1 VHIDLPALVG
11 IIALAAAAP
20 ILADLVPRQT
30 PPVVV
35 VEIILGIVV
44 GPPALDLIHVTPLAD
59 LLSQFGLAFLFFLAG
74 FELEPERVRGDPAR
88 LATVTWFLSLALAFS
103 IAAGLEAAGVIV
115 DFLFVGCA
123 LSTTALGTLTPILRD
138 TGDIDGEFGS
148 FVMAA
153 GAVGELGPI
162 VLIALLLTSS
172 ADRSLSVAL
181 LVAFALVAVAAAIAA
196 PHLRPRRVV
205 AVIEKT
211 MEATGQLAVR
221 LSVLVLAGLVYLT
234 SQLGLDVVLGAFSA
248 GMLVSIAAGPAPRR
262 LLQPK
267 LDAVAFG
274 VFVPIFFV
282 VTGMRFNLDAVIGE
296 ADGIAKLV
304 LFLALM
310 LVVRGLPTFVLA
322 RRALPVVSER
332 RALALY
338 ASTGLPLIV
347 AVTTLG
353 IADGEMRTDTAAG
366 LVGAGMVSV
375 LVYPILAGMVRTAR
389 L

>member
-1 VHIDLPALVG
+1 VHIDLAALVT
-11 IIALAAAAP
+11 ITALAASAP
-20 ILADLVPRQT
+20 IVADLVPRPT
-30 PPVVV
+30 PPLVV
-35 VEIILGIVV
+35 VEIFLGIIV
-44 GPPALDLIHVTPLAD
+44 GPPLLGLTHVTPLAD

-74 FELEPERVRGDPAR
+74 FELEPERVRGLPAR
-88 LATVTWFLSLALAFS
+88 LAVTTWLISLALAFG

-115 DFLFVGCA
+115 NYLFVGCA
-123 LSTTALGTLTPILRD
+123 LTTTALGTLTPILRD
-138 TGDIDGEFGS
+138 TGELEEEFGA
-148 FVMAA
+148 FVMAS

-162 VLIALLLTSS
+162 VLIALLLTSATNRGVS
-172 ADRSLSVAL
+172 AILLVLFAL
-181 LVAFALVAVAAAIAA
+181 LAVLAAIAA
-196 PHLRPRRVV
+196 PHVRPHRIVV
-205 AVIEKT
+205 VIERT

-221 LSVLVLAGLVYLT
+221 LSVFVLAALVYLT
-234 SQLGLDVVLGAFSA
+234 SRLGLDLVLGAFSA
-248 GMLVSIAAGPAPRR
+248 GMLVSIAAGPESRR

-282 VTGMRFNLDAVIGE
+282 VTGMRFDLHAVVGE
-296 ADGIAKLV
+296 AAGIEKLV
-304 LFLALM
+304 LFLGLM
-310 LVVRGLPTFVLA
+310 LVVRGLPTYVLSH
-322 RRALPVVSER
+322 RALPGPDR

-353 IADGEMRTDTAAG
+353 VAAGQMRASTAAG

-375 LVYPILAGMVRTAR
+375 LVYPVVAGTVRRAQ

>member
-11 IIALAAAAP
+11 IIALCAAAP
-20 ILADLVPRQT
+20 IVADLVPRT
-30 PPVVV
+30 APPVVV
-35 VEIILGIVV
+35 VEIVLGIVF

-74 FELEPERVRGDPAR
+74 FELEPERVRGTPAR
-88 LATVTWFLSLALAFS
+88 LAATTWFVSLALAFS

-115 DFLFVGCA
+115 SYLFVGCA

-138 TGDIDGEFGS
+138 SGDLEGEFGA

-162 VLIALLLTSS
+162 VLIALLLTTS
-172 ADRSLSVAL
+172 ADRALSVAL
-181 LVAFALVAVAAAIAA
+181 LLAFAVVAVAAAVAA
-196 PHLRPRRVV
+196 PHLRPRRIV
-205 AVIEKT
+205 AIIERT

-221 LSVLVLAGLVYLT
+221 LSVLVLAALVYLT

-248 GMLVSIAAGPAPRR
+248 GMLVSIAAGPASRR

-282 VTGMRFNLDAVIGE
+282 VTGMRFDLDAVIGDP
-296 ADGIAKLV
+296 DGIAKLV
-304 LFLALM
+304 LFLALL
-310 LVVRGLPTFVLA
+310 LVVRGLPTFVVA
-322 RRALPVVSER
+322 RRALPIEGER

-353 IADGEMRTDTAAG
+353 IAAGEMRTDTSAG

-375 LVYPILAGMVRTAR
+375 LVFPMLAGAVRAAR

>member
-1 VHIDLPALVG
+1 VQIDLSALVG
-11 IIALAAAAP
+11 IIALCAAAP
-20 ILADLVPRQT
+20 IVADLVPRT
-30 PPVVV
+30 APPVVV
-35 VEIILGIVV
+35 VEIVLGIVF
-44 GPPALDLIHVTPLAD
+44 GPPALHLIHVTPLAD

-74 FELEPERVRGDPAR
+74 FELEPERVRGAPAR
-88 LATVTWFLSLALAFS
+88 LAVSTWFVSLAIAFS
-103 IAAGLEAAGVIV
+103 IAAALEAAGVIV
-115 DFLFVGCA
+115 DALFVGCA

-138 TGDIDGEFGS
+138 SGDLEGEFGA
-148 FVMAA
+148 FVMAS

-234 SQLGLDVVLGAFSA
+234 SQLRLDVVLGAFAA
-248 GMLVSIAAGPAPRR
+248 GMLVSIAAGPASRR
-262 LLQPK
+262 LLEPK

-282 VTGMRFNLDAVIGE
+282 VTGMRFDLDAVIGDP
-296 ADGIAKLV
+296 DGIAKLA
-304 LFLALM
+304 LFIALL

-322 RRALPVVSER
+322 RRALPVEGER

-347 AVTTLG
+347 AITTLG
-353 IADGEMRTDTAAG
+353 IAAGEMRTDTAAG

-375 LVYPILAGMVRTAR
+375 LVFPMLAGVVRAAR

>member
-1 VHIDLPALVG
+1 MQIDLSALVG

-20 ILADLVPRQT
+20 IVADLVPRMS
-30 PPVVV
+30 PPLVV
-35 VEIILGIVV
+35 VEIVLGIVF
-44 GPPALDLIHVTPLAD
+44 GPPALHLIHVTPLAD

-74 FELEPERVRGDPAR
+74 FELEPERVRGMPAR
-88 LATVTWFLSLALAFS
+88 RAVSTWLVSLALGFG
-103 IAAGLEAAGVIV
+103 IAAGLEAAGVV
-115 DFLFVGCA
+115 ADYLFVGCA
-123 LSTTALGTLTPILRD
+123 LTTTALGTLTPILRD
-138 TGDIDGEFGS
+138 TGELDDEFGA
-148 FVMAA
+148 FVMAS

-172 ADRSLSVAL
+172 TDRTASAFL
-181 LVAFALVAVAAAIAA
+181 LVAFALLAVAAAIAA
-196 PHLRPRRVV
+196 PHVRPHRIVV
-205 AVIEKT
+205 IIEKT

-221 LSVLVLAGLVYLT
+221 LSVLVLAALVYLT
-234 SQLGLDVVLGAFSA
+234 SRLGLDLVLGAFSA
-248 GMLVSIAAGPAPRR
+248 GMIVSIAAGPDSRR

-282 VTGMRFNLDAVIGE
+282 VTGMRFDLQAVIGE
-296 ADGIAKLV
+296 AAGAEKLL
-304 LFLALM
+304 LFMLLF
-310 LVVRGLPTFVLA
+310 LVVRGLPSYVLA
-322 RRALPVVSER
+322 RRELSVPDR

-353 IADGEMRTDTAAG
+353 IAAGEMRTSTAAG
-366 LVGAGMVSV
+366 LVGAGMMSV
-375 LVYPILAGMVRTAR
+375 LVYPGLAGMVRRAR

>member
-1 VHIDLPALVG
+1 VQIDLSALVG
-11 IIALAAAAP
+11 IIALCAAAP
-20 ILADLVPRQT
+20 IVADLVPRMA

-35 VEIILGIVV
+35 VEIFLGIAF
-44 GPPALDLIHVTPLAD
+44 GPPALHLIHVTPLAD

-74 FELEPERVRGDPAR
+74 FELEPERVRGAPAR
-88 LATVTWFLSLALAFS
+88 LAVGTWFVSLAIAFS
-103 IAAGLEAAGVIV
+103 IAAALEAAGVIV
-115 DFLFVGCA
+115 DALFVGCA
-123 LSTTALGTLTPILRD
+123 LATTALGTLTPILRD
-138 TGDIDGEFGS
+138 SGDLEGEFGA
-148 FVMAA
+148 FVMAS

-162 VLIALLLTSS
+162 VLIALLLTASTDRALS
-172 ADRSLSVAL
+172 AAL

-196 PHLRPRRVV
+196 PHVRPHRIV
-205 AVIEKT
+205 AVIEST

-221 LSVLVLAGLVYLT
+221 LSVLVLAALVYLT
-234 SQLGLDVVLGAFSA
+234 SQLRLDVVLGAFSA
-248 GMLVSIAAGPAPRR
+248 GMLVSIAAGPASRR

-282 VTGMRFNLDAVIGE
+282 VTGMRFNLDAVIGDP
-296 ADGIAKLV
+296 DGIAKLA
-304 LFLALM
+304 LFVALL

-322 RRALPVVSER
+322 RRALPIEGER

-353 IADGEMRTDTAAG
+353 IAAGEMRTDTAAG

-375 LVYPILAGMVRTAR
+375 LVFPMLAGAVRAAR

>member
-1 VHIDLPALVG
+1 MDVTLRSFLAI
-11 IIALAAAAP
+11 AAAAVVAP
-20 ILADLVPRQT
+20 IIADFFSRILL
-30 PPVVV
+30 PVIV
-35 VEIILGIVV
+35 VEIFLGIIV
-44 GPPALDLIHVTPLAD
+44 GPPLLGLTHVTPLAD

-74 FELEPERVRGDPAR
+74 FELEPERVRGLPAR
-88 LATVTWFLSLALAFS
+88 LAVTTWLISLALAFG

-115 DFLFVGCA
+115 NYLFVGCA
-123 LSTTALGTLTPILRD
+123 LTTTALGTLTPILRD
-138 TGDIDGEFGS
+138 TGELEEEFGA
-148 FVMAA
+148 FVMAS

-162 VLIALLLTSS
+162 VLIALLLTSATNRGVS
-172 ADRSLSVAL
+172 AILLVLFAL
-181 LVAFALVAVAAAIAA
+181 LAVLAAIAA
-196 PHLRPRRVV
+196 PHVRPHRIVV
-205 AVIEKT
+205 VIERT

-221 LSVLVLAGLVYLT
+221 LSVFVLAALVYLT
-234 SQLGLDVVLGAFSA
+234 SRLGLDLVLGAFSA
-248 GMLVSIAAGPAPRR
+248 GMLVSIAAGPESRR

-282 VTGMRFNLDAVIGE
+282 VTGMRFDLHAVVGE
-296 ADGIAKLV
+296 AAGIEKLV
-304 LFLALM
+304 LFLGLM
-310 LVVRGLPTFVLA
+310 LVVRGLPTYVLSH
-322 RRALPVVSER
+322 RALPGPDR

-353 IADGEMRTDTAAG
+353 VAAGQMRASTAAG

-375 LVYPILAGMVRTAR
+375 LVYPVVAGTVRRAQ

>member
-1 VHIDLPALVG
+1 VQIDLAALVT
-11 IIALAAAAP
+11 ITALAAAAP
-20 ILADLVPRQT
+20 IVADLVPRPT
-30 PPVVV
+30 PPLVV
-35 VEIILGIVV
+35 VEIFLGIIV
-44 GPPALDLIHVTPLAD
+44 GPPLLNLTHVTPLAD

-74 FELEPERVRGDPAR
+74 FELEPERVRGTPAR
-88 LATVTWFLSLALAFS
+88 LAGATWLISVALAFG

-115 DFLFVGCA
+115 NYLFVGCA
-123 LSTTALGTLTPILRD
+123 LTTTALGTLTPILRD
-138 TGDIDGEFGS
+138 TGELEERFGA
-148 FVMAA
+148 FVMAS
-153 GAVGELGPI
+153 GAFGELGPI
-162 VLIALLLTSS
+162 VLIALLLTS
-172 ADRSLSVAL
+172 ATNRSVSAL
-181 LVAFALVAVAAAIAA
+181 LLVLFALMAMLAAIAA
-196 PHLRPRRVV
+196 PHVRPHRIVV
-205 AVIEKT
+205 IIEKT

-221 LSVLVLAGLVYLT
+221 LSVFVLAALVYLT
-234 SQLGLDVVLGAFSA
+234 SRLGLDLVLGAFSA
-248 GMLVSIAAGPAPRR
+248 GMLVSIAAGPESRR

-282 VTGMRFNLDAVIGE
+282 VTGMRFDLDAVVGE
-296 ADGIAKLV
+296 AAGVEKLV

-310 LVVRGLPTFVLA
+310 LVVRGLPTYLLA
-322 RRALPVVSER
+322 RRALPGPDR

-353 IADGEMRTDTAAG
+353 IAAGQMRASTAAG

-375 LVYPILAGMVRTAR
+375 LVYPVVAGTVRRAQ

>member
-1 VHIDLPALVG
+1 VHIDLAALVT
-11 IIALAAAAP
+11 ITALAAAAP
-20 ILADLVPRQT
+20 IVADLVPRPT
-30 PPVVV
+30 PPLVV
-35 VEIILGIVV
+35 VEIFLGIIV
-44 GPPALDLIHVTPLAD
+44 GPPLLGLTHVTPIAD

-74 FELEPERVRGDPAR
+74 FELEPERVRGLPAR
-88 LATVTWFLSLALAFS
+88 LAVTTWLISLALAFG

-115 DFLFVGCA
+115 NYLFVGCA
-123 LSTTALGTLTPILRD
+123 LTTTALGTLTPILRD
-138 TGDIDGEFGS
+138 TGELVEEFGA
-148 FVMAA
+148 FVMAS

-162 VLIALLLTSS
+162 VLIALLLTSATNRGVS
-172 ADRSLSVAL
+172 AILLVLFAL
-181 LVAFALVAVAAAIAA
+181 LAVLAAIAA
-196 PHLRPRRVV
+196 PHVRPHRIVV
-205 AVIEKT
+205 VIERT

-221 LSVLVLAGLVYLT
+221 LSVFVLAALVYLT
-234 SQLGLDVVLGAFSA
+234 SRLGLDLVLGAFSA
-248 GMLVSIAAGPAPRR
+248 GMLVSIAAGPESRR

-282 VTGMRFNLDAVIGE
+282 VTGMRFDLHAVVGE
-296 ADGIAKLV
+296 AAGIEKLV
-304 LFLALM
+304 LFLGLM
-310 LVVRGLPTFVLA
+310 LVVRGLPTYVLSH
-322 RRALPVVSER
+322 RALPGPDR

-353 IADGEMRTDTAAG
+353 IAAGQMRASTAAG

-375 LVYPILAGMVRTAR
+375 LVYPVVAGTVRRAQ

>member
-1 VHIDLPALVG
+1 VQIDLPALVG

-20 ILADLVPRQT
+20 IAADLVPRIA
-30 PPVVV
+30 PPLVV
-35 VEIILGIVV
+35 VEIVLGIVF

-74 FELEPERVRGDPAR
+74 FELEPERVRGTPAR
-88 LATVTWFLSLALAFS
+88 LAVTTWFVSLALAFG

-115 DFLFVGCA
+115 NYLFVGCA

-138 TGDIDGEFGS
+138 TGDLEGEFGA
-148 FVMAA
+148 FVMAS

-172 ADRSLSVAL
+172 TDRPVSVVL
-181 LVAFALVAVAAAIAA
+181 LVAFALIAVAAAIAA
-196 PHLRPRRVV
+196 PHVRPHRII

-234 SQLGLDVVLGAFSA
+234 SLLDLDIVLGAFSA
-248 GMLVSIAAGPAPRR
+248 GMLVSIAAGPASRR

-282 VTGMRFNLDAVIGE
+282 VTGMRFDLDAVIGDP
-296 ADGIAKLV
+296 DGMAKLI

-310 LVVRGLPTFVLA
+310 LVVRGLPTYLLA
-322 RRALPVVSER
+322 RNALPAGER
-332 RALALY
+332 RALGLY

-353 IADGEMRTDTAAG
+353 IAAGEMRTDTAAG

-375 LVYPILAGMVRTAR
+375 LAYPILAGAVRAAR

>member
-1 VHIDLPALVG
+1 MHIDLAALVG

-20 ILADLVPRQT
+20 IVADLVPRMA
-30 PPVVV
+30 PPLVV
-35 VEIILGIVV
+35 VEIVLGIIF
-44 GPPALDLIHVTPLAD
+44 GPAALDLVHVTPLAD

-74 FELEPERVRGDPAR
+74 FELEPERVRGTPAR
-88 LATVTWFLSLALAFS
+88 LATVTWLVSLALAFS

-115 DFLFVGCA
+115 SYLFVGCA

-138 TGDIDGEFGS
+138 TGDLEGEFGG

-162 VLIALLLTSS
+162 VLIALLLTGST
-172 ADRSLSVAL
+172 DRPVSVFL
-181 LVAFALVAVAAAIAA
+181 LVTFALVAVAAAIAA
-196 PHLRPRRVV
+196 PHVRPHRIV
-205 AVIEKT
+205 AVIERT

-221 LSVLVLAGLVYLT
+221 LSVLVLAALVYLT
-234 SQLGLDVVLGAFSA
+234 SLLDLDVVLGAFSA
-248 GMLVSIAAGPAPRR
+248 GMLVSIAAGPASRR

-282 VTGMRFNLDAVIGE
+282 VTGMRFDLDAVIGE
-296 ADGIAKLV
+296 AAGIEKLLLFLV
-304 LFLALM
+304 LL
-310 LVVRGLPTFVLA
+310 LVVRGLPTFVLS
-322 RRALPVVSER
+322 RRALPVGER

-347 AVTTLG
+347 AITTLG
-353 IADGEMRTDTAAG
+353 IAAGEMRTSTSAG

-375 LVYPILAGMVRTAR
+375 LVYPMLAGMVRTWK

>member
-1 VHIDLPALVG
+1 MQIDLAALVT
-11 IIALAAAAP
+11 ITALAAAAP
-20 ILADLVPRQT
+20 IVADFVPRPK

-35 VEIILGIVV
+35 VEIFLGIIV
-44 GPPALDLIHVTPLAD
+44 GPPVLHLVHVTPLAD

-74 FELEPERVRGDPAR
+74 FELEPERVRGIPAR
-88 LATVTWFLSLALAFS
+88 LAVTTWLISLALAFG

-115 DFLFVGCA
+115 DYLFVGCA
-123 LSTTALGTLTPILRD
+123 LTTTALGTLTPILRD
-138 TGDIDGEFGS
+138 TGDLESEFGA
-148 FVMAA
+148 FVMAS

-162 VLIALLLTSS
+162 VLIALLLTSATNRTAS
-172 ADRSLSVAL
+172 ALL
-181 LVAFALVAVAAAIAA
+181 LVAFALLAVAAAVAA
-196 PHLRPRRVV
+196 PHVRPHRIVSI
-205 AVIEKT
+205 IERT

-221 LSVLVLAGLVYLT
+221 LSVFVLAALVYLT
-234 SQLGLDVVLGAFSA
+234 SRLGLDLVLGAFSA
-248 GMLVSIAAGPAPRR
+248 GMLVSIAAGPESRR

-282 VTGMRFNLDAVIGE
+282 VTGMRFDLKAVDGE
-296 ADGIAKLV
+296 AAGIEKLI
-304 LFLALM
+304 LFLL
-310 LVVRGLPTFVLA
+310 LFLIVRGLPSYLLA
-322 RRALPVVSER
+322 RRALSVPDR

-353 IADGEMRTDTAAG
+353 IAAGEMRASTAAG

-375 LVYPILAGMVRTAR
+375 LVYPVVAGTVRRAR

>member
-1 VHIDLPALVG
+1 MLIDLAALVT
-11 IIALAAAAP
+11 ITALAAAAP
-20 ILADLVPRQT
+20 IVADFVPRPK

-35 VEIILGIVV
+35 VEIFLGIIV
-44 GPPALDLIHVTPLAD
+44 GPPVLHLVHVTPLAD

-74 FELEPERVRGDPAR
+74 FELEPERVRGIPAR
-88 LATVTWFLSLALAFS
+88 LAVTTWLISLALAFG

-115 DFLFVGCA
+115 DYLFVGCA
-123 LSTTALGTLTPILRD
+123 LTTTALGTLTPILRD
-138 TGDIDGEFGS
+138 TGDLESEFGA
-148 FVMAA
+148 FVMAS

-162 VLIALLLTSS
+162 VLIALLLTSATNRTAS
-172 ADRSLSVAL
+172 ALL
-181 LVAFALVAVAAAIAA
+181 LVAFALLAVAAAVAA
-196 PHLRPRRVV
+196 PHVRPHRIVSI
-205 AVIEKT
+205 IERT

-221 LSVLVLAGLVYLT
+221 LSVFVLAALVYLT
-234 SQLGLDVVLGAFSA
+234 SRLGLDLVLGAFSA
-248 GMLVSIAAGPAPRR
+248 GMLVSIAAGPESRR

-282 VTGMRFNLDAVIGE
+282 VTGMRFDLKAVDGE
-296 ADGIAKLV
+296 AAGIEKLI
-304 LFLALM
+304 LFLLLF
-310 LVVRGLPTFVLA
+310 LVVRGLPSYVLA
-322 RRALPVVSER
+322 RRALSVPDR

-353 IADGEMRTDTAAG
+353 IAAGEMRASTAAG

-375 LVYPILAGMVRTAR
+375 LVYPVVAGTVRRAR

>member
-1 VHIDLPALVG
+1 MQIDLAALVG

-20 ILADLVPRQT
+20 IVADLVPRT
-30 PPVVV
+30 APPLVV
-35 VEIILGIVV
+35 VEIVLGILA
-44 GPPALDLIHVTPLAD
+44 GPSALDLVHVTPLAD

-74 FELEPERVRGDPAR
+74 FELEPERVRGAPAR
-88 LATVTWFLSLALAFS
+88 LAVTTWFASLALAFA
-103 IAAGLEAAGVIV
+103 IAAGLETAGVIV
-115 DFLFVGCA
+115 NWLFVGCA

-138 TGDIDGEFGS
+138 TGDLEGEFGA

-162 VLIALLLTSS
+162 VLIALLLTGS
-172 ADRSLSVAL
+172 ADRSLSVLLLAL
-181 LVAFALVAVAAAIAA
+181 FALVAVAAAVAA
-196 PHLRPRRVV
+196 PHLRPRRIV

-221 LSVLVLAGLVYLT
+221 LSVLVLAALVYLT
-234 SQLGLDVVLGAFSA
+234 SRLGLDVVLGAFSA
-248 GMLVSIAAGPAPRR
+248 GMLVSIAAGPASRR
-262 LLQPK
+262 ILQPK
-267 LDAVAFG
+267 LDAVGFG

-282 VTGMRFNLDAVIGE
+282 VTGMRFDLDAVIGDS
-296 ADGIAKLV
+296 AGVAKLV
-304 LFLALM
+304 LFLALL
-310 LVVRGLPTFVLA
+310 LVVRGLPTFVLSG
-322 RRALPVVSER
+322 RALPVRER

-353 IADGEMRTDTAAG
+353 IAAGEMRTDTSAG

-375 LVYPILAGMVRTAR
+375 LAYPLRAGVVRAAK

>member
-1 VHIDLPALVG
+1 VQIDLSALVG
-11 IIALAAAAP
+11 IIALCAAAP
-20 ILADLVPRQT
+20 IVADLVPRT
-30 PPVVV
+30 APPVVV
-35 VEIILGIVV
+35 VEIVLGIVF
-44 GPPALDLIHVTPLAD
+44 GPPALHLIHVTPLAD

-74 FELEPERVRGDPAR
+74 FELEPERVRGAPAR
-88 LATVTWFLSLALAFS
+88 LAVSTWFVSLAIAFS
-103 IAAGLEAAGVIV
+103 IAAALEAAGVIV
-115 DFLFVGCA
+115 DALFVGCA

-138 TGDIDGEFGS
+138 SGDLEGEFGA
-148 FVMAA
+148 FVMAS

-162 VLIALLLTSS
+162 VLIALLLTASS
-172 ADRSLSVAL
+172 DRALSAAL
-181 LVAFALVAVAAAIAA
+181 LVAFALAAVAAAIAA
-196 PHLRPRRVV
+196 PHVRPRRIV
-205 AVIEKT
+205 AVIERT

-234 SQLGLDVVLGAFSA
+234 SQLRLDVVLGAFAA
-248 GMLVSIAAGPAPRR
+248 GMLVSIAAGPASRR
-262 LLQPK
+262 LLEPK

-282 VTGMRFNLDAVIGE
+282 VTGMRFDLDAVIGDP
-296 ADGIAKLV
+296 DGIAKLA
-304 LFLALM
+304 LFIALL

-322 RRALPVVSER
+322 RRALPVEGER

-347 AVTTLG
+347 AITTLG
-353 IADGEMRTDTAAG
+353 IAAGEMRTDTAAG

-375 LVYPILAGMVRTAR
+375 LVFPMLAGVVRAAR

>member
-1 VHIDLPALVG
+1 MQIDLAALVT
-11 IIALAAAAP
+11 ITALAAAAP
-20 ILADLVPRQT
+20 IVADFVPRPK

-35 VEIILGIVV
+35 VEIFLGIIV
-44 GPPALDLIHVTPLAD
+44 GPPVLHLVHVTPLAD

-74 FELEPERVRGDPAR
+74 FELEPERVRGIPAR
-88 LATVTWFLSLALAFS
+88 LAVTTWLISLALAFG

-115 DFLFVGCA
+115 DYLFVGCA
-123 LSTTALGTLTPILRD
+123 LTTTALGTLTPILRD
-138 TGDIDGEFGS
+138 TGDLESEFGA
-148 FVMAA
+148 FVMAS

-162 VLIALLLTSS
+162 VLIALLLTSATNRTAS
-172 ADRSLSVAL
+172 ALL
-181 LVAFALVAVAAAIAA
+181 LVAFALLAVAAAVAA
-196 PHLRPRRVV
+196 PHVRPHRIVSI
-205 AVIEKT
+205 IERT

-221 LSVLVLAGLVYLT
+221 LSVFVLAALVYLT
-234 SQLGLDVVLGAFSA
+234 SRLGLDLVLGAFSA
-248 GMLVSIAAGPAPRR
+248 GMLVSIAAGPESRR

-282 VTGMRFNLDAVIGE
+282 VTGMRFDLKAVDGE
-296 ADGIAKLV
+296 AAGIEKLI
-304 LFLALM
+304 LFLLLF
-310 LVVRGLPTFVLA
+310 LVVRGLPSYVLA
-322 RRALPVVSER
+322 RRALSVPDR

-353 IADGEMRTDTAAG
+353 IAAGEMRASTAAG

-375 LVYPILAGMVRTAR
+375 LVYPVVAGTVRRAR

>member
-1 VHIDLPALVG
+1 VQIDLPALVG

-20 ILADLVPRQT
+20 IAADLVPRIA
-30 PPVVV
+30 PPLVV
-35 VEIILGIVV
+35 VEIVLGIVF

-59 LLSQFGLAFLFFLAG
+59 LLSLFGLAFLFFLAG
-74 FELEPERVRGDPAR
+74 FELEPERVRGTPAR
-88 LATVTWFLSLALAFS
+88 LAVTTWFVSLALAFG

-115 DFLFVGCA
+115 NYLFVGCA

-138 TGDIDGEFGS
+138 TGDLEGEFGA
-148 FVMAA
+148 FVMAS

-172 ADRSLSVAL
+172 TDRPVSVVL
-181 LVAFALVAVAAAIAA
+181 LVAFALIAVAAAIAA
-196 PHLRPRRVV
+196 PHVRPHRII

-234 SQLGLDVVLGAFSA
+234 SLLDLDIVLGAFSA
-248 GMLVSIAAGPAPRR
+248 GMLVSIAAGPASRR

-282 VTGMRFNLDAVIGE
+282 VTGMRFDLDAVIGDP
-296 ADGIAKLV
+296 DGMAKLI

-310 LVVRGLPTFVLA
+310 LVVRGLPTYLLA
-322 RRALPVVSER
+322 RNALPAGER
-332 RALALY
+332 RALGLY

-353 IADGEMRTDTAAG
+353 IAAGEMRTDTAAG

-375 LVYPILAGMVRTAR
+375 LAYPILAGAVRAAR

>member
-1 VHIDLPALVG
+1 MQIDLSALVG

-20 ILADLVPRQT
+20 IVADLVPRRA
-30 PPVVV
+30 PPLVV
-35 VEIILGIVV
+35 VEILLGIVF

-74 FELEPERVRGDPAR
+74 FELEPERVRGTPAR
-88 LATVTWFLSLALAFS
+88 LAVTTWFVSLALAFG

-115 DFLFVGCA
+115 NYLFVGCA

-138 TGDIDGEFGS
+138 TGDLEGEFGA
-148 FVMAA
+148 FVMAS

-172 ADRSLSVAL
+172 TDRPVSVVL
-181 LVAFALVAVAAAIAA
+181 LVAFAAIAVAAAIAA
-196 PHLRPRRVV
+196 PHVRPHRII

-221 LSVLVLAGLVYLT
+221 LSVLVLAALVYLT
-234 SQLGLDVVLGAFSA
+234 SLLDLDVVLGAFSA
-248 GMLVSIAAGPAPRR
+248 GMLVSIAAGPASRR

-282 VTGMRFNLDAVIGE
+282 VTGMRFDLDAIIGDP
-296 ADGIAKLV
+296 DGIAKLV

-310 LVVRGLPTFVLA
+310 LVVRGLPTYLLA
-322 RRALPVVSER
+322 RNALPAGER
-332 RALALY
+332 RALGLY

-353 IADGEMRTDTAAG
+353 IAAGEMRTDTSAG

-375 LVYPILAGMVRTAR
+375 LAYPMLAGVVRTAK

>member
-1 VHIDLPALVG
+1 VQIDLSALVG

-20 ILADLVPRQT
+20 IVADLVPRIAL
-30 PPVVV
+30 PLVV
-35 VEIILGIVV
+35 VEIVLGIVF
-44 GPPALDLIHVTPLAD
+44 GPHALDLIHVTPIAD

-74 FELEPERVRGDPAR
+74 FELEPERVRGAPAR
-88 LATVTWFLSLALAFS
+88 LAVMTWVVSLALAFG
-103 IAAGLEAAGVIV
+103 IAAGLEATGVIV
-115 DFLFVGCA
+115 NYLFVGCA

-138 TGDIDGEFGS
+138 TGDLEGEFGA

-172 ADRSLSVAL
+172 ADRLLSVLL
-181 LVAFALVAVAAAIAA
+181 LVVFAVVAVAAAVAA
-196 PHLRPRRVV
+196 PHVRPRRIVV
-205 AVIEKT
+205 VIEKT

-221 LSVLVLAGLVYLT
+221 LSVLVLAALVYLT

-248 GMLVSIAAGPAPRR
+248 GMLVSIAAGPASRR

-282 VTGMRFNLDAVIGE
+282 VTGMRFDLAAVVGDP
-296 ADGIAKLV
+296 DGIAKLA
-304 LFLALM
+304 LFLALL
-310 LVVRGLPTFVLA
+310 LVVRGLPTFVLS
-322 RRALPVVSER
+322 RALPVGER

-353 IADGEMRTDTAAG
+353 IAAGEMRTDTSAG

-375 LVYPILAGMVRTAR
+375 LVYPMLAGMVRAAK

>member
-1 VHIDLPALVG
+1 MQIDLAALVG

-20 ILADLVPRQT
+20 IVADLVPRMA
-30 PPVVV
+30 PPLVV
-35 VEIILGIVV
+35 VEIVLGIIV
-44 GPPALDLIHVTPLAD
+44 GPPALDLVHVTPLAD

-74 FELEPERVRGDPAR
+74 FELEPERVRGTPAR
-88 LATVTWFLSLALAFS
+88 LATVTWLVSLALAFS

-115 DFLFVGCA
+115 DYLFVGCA

-138 TGDIDGEFGS
+138 TGDLEGEFGG

-162 VLIALLLTSS
+162 VLIALLLTGST
-172 ADRSLSVAL
+172 DRPLSVFL
-181 LVAFALVAVAAAIAA
+181 LLAFALVAVAAAIAA
-196 PHLRPRRVV
+196 PHVRPHRIV
-205 AVIEKT
+205 AVIERT

-234 SQLGLDVVLGAFSA
+234 SLLELDVVLGAFSA
-248 GMLVSIAAGPAPRR
+248 GMLVSIAAGPASRR

-282 VTGMRFNLDAVIGE
+282 VTGMRFDLDAVIGE
-296 ADGIAKLV
+296 AAGIEKLLLFLV
-304 LFLALM
+304 LL
-310 LVVRGLPTFVLA
+310 LVVRGLPTFVLS
-322 RRALPVVSER
+322 RRALPVGER

-347 AVTTLG
+347 AITTLG
-353 IADGEMRTDTAAG
+353 IAAGEMRTSTSAG
-366 LVGAGMVSV
+366 LVGAGMMSV
-375 LVYPILAGMVRTAR
+375 LVYPMLAGMVRTWK

>member
-1 VHIDLPALVG
+1 MQIDLSALVT
-11 IIALAAAAP
+11 ITALAAAAP
-20 ILADLVPRQT
+20 IVADLVPRPT
-30 PPVVV
+30 PPLVV
-35 VEIILGIVV
+35 VEIFLGIIV
-44 GPPALDLIHVTPLAD
+44 GPPLLGLTHVTPLAD

-74 FELEPERVRGDPAR
+74 FELEPERVRGLPAR
-88 LATVTWFLSLALAFS
+88 LAVTTWLISLALAFG

-115 DFLFVGCA
+115 NYLFVGCA
-123 LSTTALGTLTPILRD
+123 LTTTALGTLTPILRD
-138 TGDIDGEFGS
+138 TGELEEEFGA
-148 FVMAA
+148 FVMAS

-162 VLIALLLTSS
+162 VLIALLLTSATNRGVS
-172 ADRSLSVAL
+172 AILLVLFAL
-181 LVAFALVAVAAAIAA
+181 LAVLAAIAA
-196 PHLRPRRVV
+196 PHVRPHRIVV
-205 AVIEKT
+205 VIERT

-221 LSVLVLAGLVYLT
+221 LSVFVLAALVYLT
-234 SQLGLDVVLGAFSA
+234 SRLGLDLVLGAFSA
-248 GMLVSIAAGPAPRR
+248 GMLVSIAAGPESRR

-282 VTGMRFNLDAVIGE
+282 VTGMRFDLHAVVGE
-296 ADGIAKLV
+296 AAGVEKLV
-304 LFLALM
+304 LFLGLM
-310 LVVRGLPTFVLA
+310 LVVRGLPTYVLS
-322 RRALPVVSER
+322 RRALPGPDR

-353 IADGEMRTDTAAG
+353 IAAGQMRASTAAG

-375 LVYPILAGMVRTAR
+375 LVYPVVAGTVRRAQ